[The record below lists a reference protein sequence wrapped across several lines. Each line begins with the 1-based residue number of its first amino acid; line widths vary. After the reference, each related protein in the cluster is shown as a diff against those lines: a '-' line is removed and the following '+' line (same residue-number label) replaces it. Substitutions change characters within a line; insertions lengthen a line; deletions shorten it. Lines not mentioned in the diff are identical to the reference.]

1 MSIQD
6 NLTINEKK
14 VLLAL
19 EEIGSASPDKLEEKA
34 GVQVDAAMQAA
45 FMLQEKGLASVS
57 EKVLERYSLTKEGQE
72 YTKTGLPE
80 RQIIDALKNPTSL
93 EELRSRFSPQT
104 VGIATGWLV
113 KKGWAKVENGVMVP
127 SGKSPE
133 GKDEKALAAF
143 AGKAKTLEE
152 LGADEGTV
160 KDLLKRKL
168 VVKHEEKFRTVS
180 ITDSGSALAAQGLVL
195 EEEIAQLT
203 PELLKSGAWKGKK
216 FRPYRLDITP
226 KPLYGTKIH
235 PYRRL
240 IEQMRQIFL

>member
-19 EEIGSASPDKLEEKA
+19 EELRSAVPDKLEEKS
-34 GVQVDAAMQAA
+34 GLQIDAAMQAA
-45 FMLQEKGLASVS
+45 FMLQEKELASVS
-57 EKVLERYSLTKEGQE
+57 EKVLERYSLTKEGEE
-72 YTKTGLPE
+72 YKKTGLPE
-80 RQIIDALKNPTSL
+80 RQIIDALKNPVSL
-93 EELRSRFSPQT
+93 EELRSCFSPQT

-127 SGKSPE
+127 SGEATE

-160 KDLLKRKL
+160 KT
-168 VVKHEEKFRTVS
+168 FS
-180 ITDSGSALAAQGLVL
+180 NANSS
-195 EEEIAQLT
+195 
-203 PELLKSGAWKGKK
+203 
-216 FRPYRLDITP
+216 
-226 KPLYGTKIH
+226 
-235 PYRRL
+235 
-240 IEQMRQIFL
+240 